1 MKVLAIGNS
10 FSEDAMRYQH
20 KLAEIDGCKLSVVN
34 LMIGGCSLERH
45 HQNMKSGE
53 AAYALEENGEAIGR
67 HVSLAEALSLEKWDV
82 ITLQQASHFSFRAET
97 YHPYLEELFAFVK
110 ENCPSATVLMHQTW
124 AYEDGSE
131 ALLCRSPY
139 ASFDAMLDD
148 VLKTYRD
155 AAKALGVAY
164 IPSGE
169 LMGKLY
175 RAGVRPLF
183 RDGFHAS
190 LGVGRYAL
198 GLLWYRTLTGRSV
211 LGNAFR
217 AFDEPIDEE
226 TVTLIQKT
234 VEEFSPAKIIASFI
248 KSNF

>member
-1 MKVLAIGNS
+1 MKILAIGNS

-20 KLAEIDGCKLSVVN
+20 RIAESDGCKLQVYN

-45 HQNMKSGE
+45 YNNMRSGE
-53 AAYALEENGEAIGR
+53 AAYTLEKNGEATDRKI
-67 HVSLAEALSLEKWDV
+67 SLADALSLEKWDV
-82 ITLQQASHFSFRAET
+82 ITLQQASHFSFNEAT

-110 ENCPSATVLMHQTW
+110 EKCPRATVLMHQTW

-131 ALLCRSPY
+131 ALLSRSPY
-139 ASFDAMLDD
+139 ASFEAMLDD
-148 VLKTYRD
+148 VLRTYRD
-155 AAKALGVAY
+155 AAKGIGVAY

-175 RAGVRPLF
+175 SAGVRPLF

-190 LGVGRYAL
+190 LGIGRYAI
-198 GLLWYRTLTGRSV
+198 GLLWYRTLTGTSV
-211 LGNAFR
+211 IGNTFR
-217 AFDEPIDEE
+217 AFDEPIDEK

-234 VEEFSPAKIIASFI
+234 VEDFSPLKIG
-248 KSNF
+248 

>member
-20 KLAEIDGCKLSVVN
+20 GIAESNGCKLTVVN

-45 HQNMKSGE
+45 RQNMQSGE
-53 AAYALEENGEAIGR
+53 AAYTLEKNGESTGR
-67 HVSLAEALSLEKWDV
+67 KISLADALSLESWDV
-82 ITLQQASHFSFRAET
+82 ITLQQVSHFSFRAET
-97 YHPYLEELFAFVK
+97 YHPFLEELYSFVK
-110 ENCPSATVLMHQTW
+110 EKCPKATVLMHQTW

-131 ALLCRSPY
+131 ALLSRSPY
-139 ASFDAMLDD
+139 ASFEAMLDD
-148 VLKTYRD
+148 VLRTYRD
-155 AAKALGVAY
+155 AAKGIGVAY

-169 LMGKLY
+169 LLGKLY
-175 RAGVRPLF
+175 DLGVSPLH

-190 LGVGRYAL
+190 LGIGRYAI
-198 GLLWYRTLTGRSV
+198 GLLWYRALTGNSV
-211 LGNAFR
+211 LGNSFR

-234 VEEFSPAKIIASFI
+234 VEDFSPLG
-248 KSNF
+248 

>member
-20 KLAEIDGCKLSVVN
+20 GIAESNGCKLTVVN

-45 HQNMKSGE
+45 RQNMQSGE
-53 AAYALEENGEAIGR
+53 AAYTLEKNGESTGR
-67 HVSLAEALSLEKWDV
+67 KISLADALSLESWDV

-97 YHPYLEELFAFVK
+97 YHPFLEELYSFIK
-110 ENCPSATVLMHQTW
+110 EKCPKATVLMHQTW

-131 ALLCRSPY
+131 ALLSRSPY
-139 ASFDAMLDD
+139 ASFEAMLDD
-148 VLKTYRD
+148 VLRTYRD
-155 AAKALGVAY
+155 TAKGIGVAY

-175 RAGVRPLF
+175 DLGVSPLH

-190 LGVGRYAL
+190 LGIGRYAI
-198 GLLWYRTLTGRSV
+198 GLLWYRALTGNSV
-211 LGNAFR
+211 LGNSFR

-234 VEEFSPAKIIASFI
+234 VEDFSPLKIPVDL
-248 KSNF
+248 